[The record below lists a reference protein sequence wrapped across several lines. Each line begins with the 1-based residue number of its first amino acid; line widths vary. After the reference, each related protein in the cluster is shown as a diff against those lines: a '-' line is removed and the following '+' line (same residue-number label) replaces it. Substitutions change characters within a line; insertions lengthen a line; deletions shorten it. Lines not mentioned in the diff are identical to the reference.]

1 MICEKFSKPLINK
14 ENPAVSITTGFFFYG
29 GRYKT
34 RTCDLPH
41 VKRMRYQLRQS
52 SIFIGN
58 GYSTRCRWICQYLFL
73 ISHIYRA
80 FGGFSVAREDDL
92 HRSCAYARHGTRA
105 VFVGCHCC
113 NVRVGR

>member
-1 MICEKFSKPLINK
+1 MICAKFSKPLINK

-73 ISHIYRA
+73 ISHINRA

-92 HRSCAYARHGTRA
+92 HRSCAYARHGAGA